1 MMKTKLKKFAAFA
14 CATVVCFSAVSG
26 YAANYS
32 DKMSNVAA
40 LTTISVKG
48 ATYNITSNKEISVF
62 LDRSEVAFDNVKPLI
77 VEDRTMVP
85 IRFLANAIGIKESDI
100 SYDEATETVVLKYNK
115 KTITLAVGDKNA
127 LVDVDKVELD
137 VPVIEVDGRVL
148 VPFRFVCETFGYSI
162 DYGETDTKM
171 NIYMKKTNG
180 VTKQ

>member
-1 MMKTKLKKFAAFA
+1 MKKKRIAAFA

-26 YAANYS
+26 YAAS
-32 DKMSNVAA
+32 FSEKVSNVSA

-48 ATYNITSNKEISVF
+48 ETYNVTSNKEISVF
-62 LDRSEVAFDNVKPLI
+62 LDRSEVAFDSVKPMI
-77 VEDRTMVP
+77 INDRTMVP
-85 IRFLANAIGIKESDI
+85 IRFLGSAIGIKENDI
-100 SYDEATETVVLKYNK
+100 SYDEATETVVLKYNNK
-115 KTITLAVGDKNA
+115 KVTLVVGDKNA
-127 LVDVDKVELD
+127 LVDIDKVELD

-171 NIYMKKTNG
+171 NIFMKKTNG